1 MRVIYTKENTSI
13 KSSHTALAI
22 VAVVAIVATSIC
34 FLSLTGFNS
43 QVSVSKEKIEVTTK
57 NSNSNFSNEME

>member
-22 VAVVAIVATSIC
+22 VAVVAIVSTSIC

>member
-13 KSSHTALAI
+13 KSGHTALAI